1 MLYVPIGSRWLG
13 PDHPR
18 PWVELKAPGA
28 EWQLTE
34 FTWTDTH
41 VLSFAWPGVGHA
53 LLHAWDAE
61 WRPLLWYLNIEA
73 PLQRSELGFDTFD
86 HDLDVVIEPDGSA
99 WHWKDEDD
107 VADGVRLGVY
117 TDDDVRAFR
126 REGERG
132 IRRILDREPPFDR
145 DWGDWRPDPSW
156 SVPTL
161 PDASRH
167 SDAGPV
173 VRPAR
178 MYGAASR
185 TGTPWTC
192 VLRGY
197 PGGPVLSVH
206 PEQ

>member
-1 MLYVPIGSRWLG
+1 VRPFEPGEAIALREIWHRRVGAVRPAIVVADTSRLTMLYVPIGSRWLG

-41 VLSFAWPGVGHA
+41 VLSFAWPGAGHA

-61 WRPLLWYLNIEA
+61 WRPLLWYLNIQA

-117 TDDDVRAFR
+117 TNDDVRAFR

-156 SVPTL
+156 PVPTL
-161 PDASRH
+161 PEGWD
-167 SDAGPV
+167 V
-173 VRPAR
+173 V
-178 MYGAASR
+178 
-185 TGTPWTC
+185 
-192 VLRGY
+192 
-197 PGGPVLSVH
+197 
-206 PEQ
+206 